1 MPFTIV
7 CKKLSE
13 VSADAAVETVFADP
27 GTAAGRAWVK
37 SVDTSLSDG
46 SGMSFRKVIQ
56 AEIPSSVSSE
66 ESGREISQAYRD
78 ALGLAIKNGCG
89 SVAFSPLPSGGSIPD
104 DALRAASSAVSEF
117 LREHDLDVFLAVPER
132 DALPLSSELTDEV
145 SRYVEGNY
153 SGGPDDESGELYCA
167 CDVPHDTLA
176 DVSCKYSMVAGAVS
190 FGARLRKSL
199 DVLVG
204 HLDESFSDTLIRLI
218 RAKGKSDVEV
228 YRKANIDRRLFSKI
242 RSSRPS
248 SRLP

>member
-104 DALRAASSAVSEF
+104 DELRAA
-117 LREHDLDVFLAVPER
+117 
-132 DALPLSSELTDEV
+132 
-145 SRYVEGNY
+145 
-153 SGGPDDESGELYCA
+153 
-167 CDVPHDTLA
+167 
-176 DVSCKYSMVAGAVS
+176 
-190 FGARLRKSL
+190 
-199 DVLVG
+199 
-204 HLDESFSDTLIRLI
+204 
-218 RAKGKSDVEV
+218 
-228 YRKANIDRRLFSKI
+228 
-242 RSSRPS
+242 
-248 SRLP
+248 